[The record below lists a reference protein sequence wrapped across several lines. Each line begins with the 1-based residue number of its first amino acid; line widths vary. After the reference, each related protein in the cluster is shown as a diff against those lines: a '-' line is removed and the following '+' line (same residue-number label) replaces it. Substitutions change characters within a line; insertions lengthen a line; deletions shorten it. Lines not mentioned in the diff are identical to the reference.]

1 MQDKLT
7 VSRKALAALLDALPG
22 PDDVGPYGPGGP
34 VMGVHLDWVNLNPQP
49 LPPREALVSG
59 PGHPIPW
66 RQVSAPGWPVPW
78 RAIASARSVIRS
90 MLTVHQIAAAAPK
103 SELAHEMTANTR
115 AALSAYVE
123 DFCGTRWPRW
133 RIPIPL
139 PGPDPDPPE
148 PRPIDLIFAG
158 LQFQQ
163 AAQRIGGELG
173 NEFDNAADRLLE
185 TGFAKAN

>member
-1 MQDKLT
+1 MQDKLK

-34 VMGVHLDWVNLNPQP
+34 VMMGVRLDWVSLNPQA
-49 LPPREALVSG
+49 LAPREA
-59 PGHPIPW
+59 
-66 RQVSAPGWPVPW
+66 QVSAPGFPVPW
-78 RAIASARSVIRS
+78 RAIASARSVVRS
-90 MLTVHQIAAAAPK
+90 MLAVHQIAAAAPK
-103 SELAHEMTANTR
+103 SELAGELVANTR

-133 RIPIPL
+133 RNPIPL

-173 NEFDNAADRLLE
+173 KEFDNAADRLLE

>member
-1 MQDKLT
+1 E
-7 VSRKALAALLDALPG
+7 V
-22 PDDVGPYGPGGP
+22 VGAGGAR
-34 VMGVHLDWVNLNPQP
+34 VVG
-49 LPPREALVSG
+49 AG
-59 PGHPIPW
+59 W
-66 RQVSAPGWPVPW
+66 RGWW
-78 RAIASARSVIRS
+78 GGIGCERSVIRS
-90 MLTVHQIAAAAPK
+90 MLAVHQIAAAAPK
-103 SELAHEMTANTR
+103 SELAGELVANTR

-133 RIPIPL
+133 RLPIPL

-173 NEFDNAADRLLE
+173 KELDHAADALLQ
-185 TGFAKAN
+185 TGVARPSDRT